1 MGSSMIQL
9 IILAGIALFLIL
21 RLRSVLG
28 TRDGFEKKPQIDP
41 KTISSRAD
49 GRNLEVIEGGAID
62 HDIADFIDE
71 KGESGL
77 ALAAMKAIELNFSVA
92 AFAQGARQAYE
103 MLVMAFEHGDLV
115 TLQKYLS
122 PEVYESFAAIIETRR
137 KNNWTVE
144 ASFVGIREVKV
155 TAAEMDKQSREADIT
170 VRFVAELTSVVRDA
184 VANVIEGDAKA
195 IKRQKDVWTFSR
207 VMGSSDPN
215 WVLVATGA

>member
-41 KTISSRAD
+41 KAIASRPD

-71 KGESGL
+71 KSPSGQ
-77 ALAAMKAIELNFSVA
+77 ALAAMKAIEPNFSVA

-122 PEVYESFAAIIETRR
+122 PEVYDSFAAIIETRR
-137 KNNWTVE
+137 ENNWTVE

-155 TAAEMDKQSREADIT
+155 TAAEMDRQSREADIT
-170 VRFVAELTSVVRDA
+170 VRFVGELTSVVRDA
-184 VANVIEGDAKA
+184 AGKVIEGDTKA

-207 VMGSSDPN
+207 VMGSNDPN